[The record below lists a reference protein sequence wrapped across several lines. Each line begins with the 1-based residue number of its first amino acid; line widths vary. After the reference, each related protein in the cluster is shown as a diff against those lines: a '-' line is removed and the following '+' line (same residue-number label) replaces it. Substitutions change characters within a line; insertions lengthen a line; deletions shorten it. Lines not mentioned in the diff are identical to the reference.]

1 MIEFSDVTY
10 EYPAAERGI
19 TALAGVSLTLA
30 PGEHVAVLGA
40 NGSGKS
46 TLVRLANGL
55 LRPASGSVIVD
66 GDDTRDAAGVWDIR
80 SRVGVVFQ
88 NADNQIVAT
97 TVEEDVAFGPE
108 NLGVPVPEMRR
119 RVDGALAAVGLTGLE
134 SREPHQLSGGQKQR
148 LAIAGVLALEP
159 DYLVLDEPTSM
170 LDLQGRADVLA
181 AVEMQR
187 EAGRGILHVTHHL
200 ADAASADRVI
210 VLDAGRIVF
219 DAPPAGLLSDK
230 SALAAL
236 GVALP
241 PIGRLAAELRAR
253 GVSVPYEAM
262 SAESVAAAL

>member
-10 EYPAAERGI
+10 VYPSAERDVA
-19 TALAGVSLTLA
+19 ALDGVSFSLA

-55 LRPASGSVIVD
+55 IRPTSGLVTID
-66 GDDTRDAAGVWDIR
+66 GDDTRDVGAMWDVR

-108 NLGVPVPEMRR
+108 NLGVPVGEIRR
-119 RVDGALAAVGLTGLE
+119 RVDDALAAVGLTGLE

-159 DYLVLDEPTSM
+159 AYLVLDEPTSM

-181 AVEMQR
+181 AVEHQR
-187 EAGRGILHVTHHL
+187 RAGRGILHVTHHL
-200 ADAASADRVI
+200 ADAAAADRVI
-210 VLDAGRIVF
+210 GLEAGRIVF
-219 DAPPAGLLSDK
+219 EGPPGVVLADEDGLES
-230 SALAAL
+230 L

-241 PIGRLAAELRAR
+241 PVGRLAAELRSR
-253 GVSVPYEAM
+253 GVAVPYEAM